1 MAVSLPNGVLW
12 IAECYP
18 HDDHHEHV
26 GVYLIPHEGSYIAID
41 SGSVYHREAIREGIE
56 EATDGA
62 GIDAIVLSHSDYP
75 HSGNV
80 SAFRDAWGEVELV
93 ASSGAPES
101 QGLTDARHCEIGGET
116 DVLGRRLRFIDPPL
130 ADRSHTTWIHDPAS
144 KTLFTADGFGAV
156 HRSEECDR
164 LSTHFK
170 DGIDPEAIYD
180 YHRENLVWL
189 RYVDP
194 QKLRATIEGI
204 LEGRAVDVI
213 APVHG
218 HPIVG
223 EDVHSTVDR
232 VIEAAGR
239 ISEEYTVPDP
249 PEPSGR

>member
-1 MAVSLPNGVLW
+1 MAVSLPNDVLW
-12 IAECYP
+12 IAECY
-18 HDDHHEHV
+18 HHEESHEHV
-26 GVYLIPHEGSYIAID
+26 GVYLLAHENSYIAID

-80 SAFRDAWGEVELV
+80 SAFRETWGDVSLV

-101 QGLTDARHCEIGGET
+101 QGLADARHCEIGGET

-144 KTLFTADGFGAV
+144 RTLFTADGFGAV
-156 HRSEECDR
+156 HQPGECDR
-164 LSTHFK
+164 LSTDFG
-170 DGIDPEAIYD
+170 DGIDSEAIYD

-194 QKLRATIEGI
+194 RKLRGTLKEI
-204 LEGRAVDVI
+204 LEGHEVEAI

-223 EDVHSTVDR
+223 EDIPKTVNR

-239 ISEEYTVPDP
+239 ISEEYDVPAVD
-249 PEPSGR
+249 R

>member
-1 MAVSLPNGVLW
+1 MPVSLPNRVVW

-18 HDDHHEHV
+18 HGELIHEHV
-26 GVYLIPHEGSYIAID
+26 GVYLLAHEDSYIAID

-56 EATDGA
+56 AATDGA

-80 SAFRDAWGEVELV
+80 SAFREAWGDVELV
-93 ASSGAPES
+93 ASSAAPES
-101 QGLTDARHCEIGGET
+101 QGLADARHCEIGGET
-116 DVLGRRLRFIDPPL
+116 NVLGRRLRFIDPPL

-144 KTLFTADGFGAV
+144 GTLFTADGFGAV
-156 HRSEECDR
+156 HRPSDCER
-164 LSTHFK
+164 LSTEFE

-194 QKLRATIEGI
+194 GKLRATLEDI
-204 LEGRAVDVI
+204 LADQKVEAI

-223 EDVHSTVDR
+223 EDVPTTVDR
-232 VIEAAGR
+232 VIEAAER
-239 ISEEYTVPDP
+239 ISDEYEVPAID
-249 PEPSGR
+249 R